1 MIHGTLI
8 LTRAAEARL
17 VEQRQGQGVRAD
29 ELERGGVGHV
39 LGHPCLGLAGHG
51 LAVEEDGH
59 ALRRR
64 GNLFWGCRRSLSSFH
79 HGGNFVAFGRG
90 LLGRLG

>member
-8 LTRAAEARL
+8 LTCAAEARL
-17 VEQRQGQGVRAD
+17 VEQRQGQGVGPD
-29 ELERGGVGHV
+29 ELERGRIGHV
-39 LGHPCLGLAGHG
+39 LGHPRLGLAGHG

-59 ALRRR
+59 AVRGR
-64 GNLFWGCRRSLSSFH
+64 GNLFWGSRSSLTAFH

-90 LLGRLG
+90 LFR